1 MKKKEEKNIKE
12 IINLIKKVYGENFN
26 KYIIAIVFTFVMK
39 NFKSASL
46 YEIESVIKE
55 SKRILT

>member
-1 MKKKEEKNIKE
+1 MGKKEEKNIKE

-26 KYIIAIVFTFVMK
+26 KYITAVVFTFVMK
-39 NFKSASL
+39 NFKNASL